1 MFVPMKEM
9 LEHASERGY
18 AVMACNCCNMENALA
33 VVEAATE
40 EHSPVIINISPRQ
53 YKIHAELDAMVPMV
67 RNLAECSP
75 VPMALNLDHGQECA
89 DIVRAINAGFTSIM
103 IDGSALPYEENRD
116 ITRTVCQMA
125 HAAGATVEAELGHV
139 GQAADGDGRTDDMY
153 TNVERAVCFVEET
166 GVDALAVA
174 IGTAHGKY
182 PEGFV
187 PKLDFQRLTE
197 LKEALKVPLVLHGGS
212 GAGEE
217 NIRHAIECGIS
228 KINVC
233 TDVFA
238 VGRDRIAE
246 VLDEQPNIDYML
258 LMDEA
263 QAAMKEYIRGYMR
276 MIGSSGKCDY
286 VLSTAKPSD

>member
-1 MFVPMKEM
+1 M
-9 LEHASERGY
+9 
-18 AVMACNCCNMENALA
+18 
-33 VVEAATE
+33 
-40 EHSPVIINISPRQ
+40 
-53 YKIHAELDAMVPMV
+53 
-67 RNLAECSP
+67 
-75 VPMALNLDHGQECA
+75 
-89 DIVRAINAGFTSIM
+89 
-103 IDGSALPYEENRD
+103 
-116 ITRTVCQMA
+116 
-125 HAAGATVEAELGHV
+125 
-139 GQAADGDGRTDDMY
+139 
-153 TNVERAVCFVEET
+153 
-166 GVDALAVA
+166 
-174 IGTAHGKY
+174 
-182 PEGFV
+182 

-197 LKEALKVPLVLHGGS
+197 LREALKVPLVLHGGS